1 MTELTFSISRR
12 GTLSELFF
20 LMEAPLDES
29 IKSCIRRSKDGEG
42 IEAEIERI
50 LKGRFVHKALFTK
63 LTMIYTMLLVDEG
76 TVHLAKIRFTGR
88 NRRRCRC
95 SSKFKWWT
103 IIFRMLLRLE
113 HEKFGSSFN
122 IVLIWLKSASVHHDF
137 AGDTYLL
144 SQENE
149 SF

>member
-50 LKGRFVHKALFTK
+50 LKGRFV
-63 LTMIYTMLLVDEG
+63 
-76 TVHLAKIRFTGR
+76 
-88 NRRRCRC
+88 
-95 SSKFKWWT
+95 
-103 IIFRMLLRLE
+103 
-113 HEKFGSSFN
+113 
-122 IVLIWLKSASVHHDF
+122 LKH
-137 AGDTYLL
+137 
-144 SQENE
+144 N
-149 SF
+149 